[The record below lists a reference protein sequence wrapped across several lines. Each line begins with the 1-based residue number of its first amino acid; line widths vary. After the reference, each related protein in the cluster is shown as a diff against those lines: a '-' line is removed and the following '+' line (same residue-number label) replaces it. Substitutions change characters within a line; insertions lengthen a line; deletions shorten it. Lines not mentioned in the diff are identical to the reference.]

1 MPLLN
6 DKLLVLL
13 CKVLRL
19 RQLANLQTVRLP
31 ELDARFHGEHGF
43 ARSMSDVDVD
53 RSMLV
58 AVEKESVAVLLED
71 PWHCKRL
78 LSPSLQRGQ
87 AFENL
92 PNVKDQASAE
102 RRVPAFAVR
111 RLRVEVPKMQSPN
124 LDP

>member
-78 LSPSLQRGQ
+78 LSPSLHRGQ

-92 PNVKDQASAE
+92 PNVKDQH
-102 RRVPAFAVR
+102 RRNAGCLHLLFGVCEWRFR
-111 RLRVEVPKMQSPN
+111 KCKIQI
-124 LDP
+124 